1 MISFVKK
8 ATNFISLLILK
19 SKVPSIMLLT
29 NMPGTNRLVTNRLV
43 TILGANILDT
53 NIRLT
58 NLIWQPR

>member
-19 SKVPSIMLLT
+19 SKVPSIMF
-29 NMPGTNRLVTNRLV
+29 GTNRLV